1 MKKSKN
7 FVIWL
12 GIFVTIAVALFVF
25 ASYLIGNN
33 QNLFR
38 ATYVVSSVF
47 PNVNGLQEGNN
58 VHYAGIKVGTVQQIE
73 ILSDS
78 SLRVDMLL
86 DEKVKQYIKKNA
98 VASIGSD
105 GLVGNMIVN
114 LSPGKGDAPPVDDGG
129 MIQSYSRVKT
139 DDIINTLGKTNENL
153 AVLSNDL
160 LTITEQIK
168 NGQGTLAMLLQDSL
182 LAGNLR
188 QAAGNLRGTSAYL
201 NATSRQLNGI
211 VTQVESG
218 EGLIGALLQDTLL
231 KGRIDRVVTQID
243 TGVMVQVDSV
253 LQDLRRTGDDL
264 HRFSDDLH
272 RFSDQLHRGEGLV
285 ATAVQDTSVA
295 NDLREI
301 LQNVNQGTELFNEN
315 MRAVRSNFLFRGYFK
330 KQEQEER
337 KAAEAAN
344 R

>member
-38 ATYVVSSVF
+38 ATFVVSAEF

-73 ILSDS
+73 ILNDS
-78 SLRVDMLL
+78 SLRVDMIL
-86 DEKVKQYIKKNA
+86 DEKVQKYIKRNA

-114 LSPGKGDAPPVDDGG
+114 ISPGKGEAPAVEDGG
-129 MIQSYSRVKT
+129 EIASYSRVKT

-182 LAGNLR
+182 LADNLR
-188 QAAGNLRGTSAYL
+188 MAVSDLRGTSAYL
-201 NATSRQLNGI
+201 SATSRQLNGI
-211 VTQVESG
+211 VAQVESG
-218 EGLIGALLQDTLL
+218 DGLIGALLQDTVL
-231 KGRIDRVVTQID
+231 KDRLDRVVTRID
-243 TGVMVQVDSV
+243 TGVMVQVDSIV
-253 LQDLRRTGDDL
+253 LDLRRTGDDL
-264 HRFSDDLH
+264 HRFSNDLN
-272 RFSDQLHRGEGLV
+272 RFSDQLNQGEGLV
-285 ATAVQDTSVA
+285 ATALRDTAVA

-301 LQNVNQGTELFNEN
+301 LQNVNHGTELFNEN